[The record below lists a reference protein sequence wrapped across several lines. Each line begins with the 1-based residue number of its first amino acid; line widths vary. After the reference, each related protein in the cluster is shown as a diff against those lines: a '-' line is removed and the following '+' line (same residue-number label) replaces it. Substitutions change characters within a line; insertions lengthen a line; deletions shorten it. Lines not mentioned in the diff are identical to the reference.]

1 MHSGLVIFLLQNSPA
16 CKLAGG
22 TDNGA
27 QTTVPVFTYL
37 LICEQTTVPVFT
49 YLLICEGSGMP
60 GPQAIAD
67 VFEAQF
73 LHRQ

>member
-37 LICEQTTVPVFT
+37 LICE
-49 YLLICEGSGMP
+49 GSGMP